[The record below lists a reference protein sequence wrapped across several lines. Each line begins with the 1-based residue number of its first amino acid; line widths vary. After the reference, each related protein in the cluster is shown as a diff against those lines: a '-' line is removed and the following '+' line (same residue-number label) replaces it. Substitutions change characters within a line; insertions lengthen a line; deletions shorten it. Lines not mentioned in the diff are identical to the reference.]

1 MRRSLSLSLYLLNA
15 GRGRAVPAGSGTL
28 RPRRGSGPVVWL
40 ATGPGIPREALEEFC
55 TALVAA
61 ARDTT
66 VVLTP
71 ETAVPDGADS
81 AVQGEATPAD
91 QPQVIAAFLDH
102 WQPDVVMLLG
112 QDLPPAL
119 ILACK
124 ERSVPIVL
132 AAVGGWSDFFQQ
144 GLFRRQLAKSLL
156 PRFDE
161 ILAADEDTARS
172 IRDLGGLLPGLR
184 IAGRLEDLSAPLNC
198 NEAERATLAAQFGT
212 RGVWLAADC
221 PPQEEDAVL
230 AAHAH
235 AMRMAHR
242 MLLIAVPSDL
252 SQGPAMAD
260 RMTREGFQVALRS
273 QDEEPEAETQVY
285 VADTEGEYG
294 LWYRLAP
301 VTYLGGTLSDA
312 AANRDPMEAAA
323 LGSALISGSR
333 PRGFAASFAKLTA
346 GKAIRTVRSPASLAD
361 AVAELI
367 APDRAASL
375 AHNAWRVSSDGAEVI
390 ETLVGCLSRWVER
403 ARRARSTDPVR

>member
-15 GRGRAVPAGSGTL
+15 GRGATSQAASQTV
-28 RPRRGSGPVVWL
+28 RPPRDGGPVVWL
-40 ATGPGIPREALEEFC
+40 AAEAEIPREALGQIC
-55 TALVAA
+55 AALMATSRNA
-61 ARDTT
+61 S

-71 ETAVPDGADS
+71 ATALPDGLDG
-81 AVQGEATPAD
+81 AVKGEATPAD
-91 QPQVIAAFLDH
+91 HPQAIAAFLDH
-102 WQPDVVMLLG
+102 WRPDVVMLLG
-112 QDLPPAL
+112 HNLPPAL
-119 ILACK
+119 ILACN
-124 ERSVPIVL
+124 ERSLPIVL
-132 AAVGGWSDFFQQ
+132 AAVAGWPDSFQQ
-144 GLFRRQLAKSLL
+144 GLFRRQLAKALL

-172 IRDLGGLLPGLR
+172 MRDLAGLLPAMR
-184 IAGRLEDLSAPLNC
+184 IAGRLEDISAPLHC
-198 NEAERATLAAQFGT
+198 NEAERAALASQFGT

-221 PPQEEDAVL
+221 PAQEEDAVL

-252 SQGPAMAD
+252 TQGPAMAD

-273 QDEEPEAETQVY
+273 HDEEPEAETQIY

-301 VTYLGGTLSDA
+301 VTYLGGTLGNA

-333 PRGFAASFAKLTA
+333 PRGYAASFAKLTTA
-346 GKAIRTVRSPASLAD
+346 RAIRTVRSPASLAD

-367 APDRAASL
+367 APDRAAIL

-390 ETLVGCLSRWVER
+390 ETLVGCLQRWL
-403 ARRARSTDPVR
+403 ARSVKGHSADPVR